1 MRRGLSH
8 WSKPPPTLR
17 CICEVGS
24 SFILQ
29 SGTQLL
35 VLCSCSLSPC
45 GKLSPSPASPGVT
58 GKSLDHQTII
68 LPCFF
73 CDQLSIPPDA
83 CHISYFLTCICPWTL
98 DWVGKRQ
105 PSNHLY
111 LVLFIFRTT
120 SEPSKASILYH
131 EWSCN
136 VCFFCSLFLLLFL
149 LPVLFLIENFRDMIQ
164 LGKGH
169 L

>member
-105 PSNHLY
+105 QVITYTWFSLSSEQLQSLPRHQFYTMNEAVMFVSFVLSFCYCFYSLY
-111 LVLFIFRTT
+111 F
-120 SEPSKASILYH
+120 
-131 EWSCN
+131 
-136 VCFFCSLFLLLFL
+136 
-149 LPVLFLIENFRDMIQ
+149 FLIENFRDMIQ